1 MSTRQKIRTKK
12 FKTINEKTLIA
23 TVDIGKVMHMGYC
36 RCPDGG
42 EIKPFEFFNN
52 GRGFNEF
59 WKCIRKTMKT
69 SHLEEVIVGFESTG
83 PYGEPL
89 THYLRKRSVN
99 LVQVNPLHTKKLK
112 ELQGNSPNKTDKK
125 DPKVI
130 ADIIEL
136 GHALTLVVPE
146 GVAAEL
152 RRLTHAR
159 ERNITRRT
167 VLWNQLQDLVFLLFP
182 EFLQIMKDIK
192 TKSAQYLV
200 KHYPTPEDITEY
212 GLNSLAITLRK
223 ISRGK
228 LGEKRAQALY
238 KAARGSVGIKEG
250 QKSML
255 LEIKSIV
262 TLIEASNRFIDD
274 IEGKMSSYLKQ
285 IPHSRFILSMK
296 GIGEVTVAGLI
307 GEVGDFSKFNTISEI
322 TKLAGLDLFE
332 ISSGKHKG
340 KRRIS
345 KRGRPL
351 MRKLL
356 YFAALNVV
364 RKGGIMHEQYQRY
377 LKRGM
382 LKMKALIAVARKLL
396 AIIFALV
403 RDHSEY
409 EISCPKIQNL
419 LDAA

>member
-1 MSTRQKIRTKK
+1 
-12 FKTINEKTLIA
+12 
-23 TVDIGKVMHMGYC
+23 
-36 RCPDGG
+36 
-42 EIKPFEFFNN
+42 
-52 GRGFNEF
+52 
-59 WKCIRKTMKT
+59 
-69 SHLEEVIVGFESTG
+69 
-83 PYGEPL
+83 
-89 THYLRKRSVN
+89 
-99 LVQVNPLHTKKLK
+99 VNPLHTKKLK

-136 GHALTLVVPE
+136 GHALTLIVPE

-159 ERNITRRT
+159 ERSITRRT
-167 VLWNQLQDLVFLLFP
+167 ALWNQLQDLVFLLFP

-212 GLNSLAITLRK
+212 GLEGLANTLRK

-228 LGEKRAQALY
+228 LGKKRAQALY

-255 LEIKSIV
+255 LEISSI
-262 TLIEASNRFIDD
+262 LAMIEASDCIITN
-274 IEGKMSSYLKQ
+274 IEDKMSSYLKQ
-285 IPHSRFILSMK
+285 IPYSRFILSMK
-296 GIGEVTVAGLI
+296 GIGEITVAGLI

-340 KRRIS
+340 NRRIS

-382 LKMKALIAVARKLL
+382 LKMKALIAIARKLL
-396 AIIFALV
+396 AVIFALV

-419 LDAA
+419 LDAAA

>member
-1 MSTRQKIRTKK
+1 MKRSRTRKTKN
-12 FKTINEKTLIA
+12 INEKTLIA
-23 TVDIGKVMHMGYC
+23 TVDIGKRLNMGYC
-36 RCPDGG
+36 RCPDGK
-42 EIKPFEFFNN
+42 EIEPFEFFNN
-52 GRGFNEF
+52 GRGFNAF
-59 WKCIRKTMKT
+59 WRCICKIMKN
-69 SHLEEVIVGFESTG
+69 SHLEDVIVGFESTG

-89 THYLRKRSVN
+89 THYLRKRRVD
-99 LVQVNPLHTKKLK
+99 LVQVNPMHSKRLK

-136 GHALTLVVPE
+136 GHALTLIVPE
-146 GVAAEL
+146 GTAAEL
-152 RRLTHAR
+152 RRLTQAR
-159 ERNITRRT
+159 ERSINIRT
-167 VLWNQLQDLVFLLFP
+167 ALWNQLQGLVFVLFP
-182 EFLQIMKDIK
+182 EFCQLMKDVK
-192 TKSAQYLV
+192 TKSAQYLL
-200 KHYPTPEDITEY
+200 KHYPTPEAITEY
-212 GLNSLAITLRK
+212 GLEALTLTLK
-223 ISRGK
+223 KTSRGK
-228 LGEKRAQALY
+228 LGKERAQALY

-250 QKSML
+250 KESML
-255 LEIKSIV
+255 LEISSI
-262 TLIEASNRFIDD
+262 LAMIEASACIITN
-274 IEGKMSSYLKQ
+274 IEDKMSSYLKQ
-285 IPHSRFILSMK
+285 IPYSRFILSMK
-296 GIGEVTVAGLI
+296 GIGEITVAGLI

-382 LKMKALIAVARKLL
+382 LKMKALIAIARRLL
-396 AIIFALV
+396 GIIFALV

-409 EISCPKIQNL
+409 EIDYQKTQNL
-419 LDAA
+419 LKVAA